1 MIRKFTDQELM
12 SIRMIINSEINI
24 KLNVLLAMCDPDSND
39 TVRLREI
46 VRSIVERSIESWGFT
61 PAEIAV
67 IGPNDDSK
75 FTVDFS
81 IDMTQANS
89 LID

>member
-24 KLNVLLAMCDPDSND
+24 KLNILLSMCDPDSND
-39 TVRLREI
+39 TIHLREI
-46 VRSIVERSIESWGFT
+46 VKSIVERTIESWGFT
-61 PAEIAV
+61 PGEITV

-75 FTVDFS
+75 FTVDFT
-81 IDMTQANS
+81 IDISQANS

>member
-1 MIRKFTDQELM
+1 MIRKFTDHELM
-12 SIRMIINSEINI
+12 SIRAIINSEINI
-24 KLNVLLAMCDPDSND
+24 KLNILLAMCDTESND
-39 TVRLREI
+39 TIRLRDI

-61 PAEIAV
+61 PDDITV

-81 IDMTQANS
+81 IDISQANS